1 MKLKTQLLLSVF
13 LLFSVFQTAWADNE
27 TKLNVYQS
35 FIFFWNQFKDE
46 VPDSY
51 QYISLDY
58 KWVVKWGRLEDAL
71 QILIYKDLIKN
82 APVIINPESIMTVS
96 WFNKLSTQILWIGLT
111 GDENQSVTDTQEM
124 YYRDLSAVQEILDQR
139 KNKTITITSGLGWS
153 TNTLWKQGKILE
165 DVYNTIKKDYYNGNS
180 LSDEELISWAIKWMT
195 DAVWDKYT
203 SYFPPVESSEFISAL
218 EGEFEWIG
226 AYIEM
231 PTPWELI
238 IVSPISWSPAENAG
252 LKWGDRV
259 LSVDGKEVTAEN
271 PVNEVVSWIK
281 GPAGTTVKLSIQ
293 REWEKEPLEFIVT
306 RDKIV
311 IKDVEFSKPDRNTA
325 YVEIKSFW
333 DKVDSQFKN
342 EIKKI
347 AEDLSVRKIIFDV
360 RNNPGGYLWKVSN
373 ILDYLLPVWE
383 ITTHVK
389 YSGTQLDYTSKM
401 DEILDLNKYEVVILQ
416 NGGSASASEI
426 FTGTIKDYFPNTTI
440 IWEQSFGKWS
450 VQTLKNYYDGSTLKL
465 TTAKWFTGKTR
476 TTIEWVGITPDIV
489 VPYDLEKWTKL
500 KIDNQL
506 KQALDL

>member
-82 APVIINPESIMTVS
+82 APVSINPESIMTVS

-203 SYFPPVESSEFISAL
+203 S
-218 EGEFEWIG
+218 
-226 AYIEM
+226 
-231 PTPWELI
+231 
-238 IVSPISWSPAENAG
+238 
-252 LKWGDRV
+252 
-259 LSVDGKEVTAEN
+259 
-271 PVNEVVSWIK
+271 
-281 GPAGTTVKLSIQ
+281 
-293 REWEKEPLEFIVT
+293 
-306 RDKIV
+306 
-311 IKDVEFSKPDRNTA
+311 
-325 YVEIKSFW
+325 
-333 DKVDSQFKN
+333 
-342 EIKKI
+342 
-347 AEDLSVRKIIFDV
+347 
-360 RNNPGGYLWKVSN
+360 
-373 ILDYLLPVWE
+373 
-383 ITTHVK
+383 
-389 YSGTQLDYTSKM
+389 
-401 DEILDLNKYEVVILQ
+401 
-416 NGGSASASEI
+416 
-426 FTGTIKDYFPNTTI
+426 
-440 IWEQSFGKWS
+440 
-450 VQTLKNYYDGSTLKL
+450 
-465 TTAKWFTGKTR
+465 
-476 TTIEWVGITPDIV
+476 
-489 VPYDLEKWTKL
+489 
-500 KIDNQL
+500 
-506 KQALDL
+506 